1 MIRFIPVASGGSSSP
16 ENEHFMP
23 RGARGSRQ
31 PPGDGL
37 GMFAQTERRERLPT
51 VTLGFFSAHLPRP
64 SHGVRRLP
72 SRGFT
77 LMEVLVVL
85 SIMTIL
91 TTITLLSLAG
101 LSPAGKFNSA
111 VGNLSETLGL
121 ARETAVAHNTYVWV
135 AFAIAASPS
144 GPPSLGTLVV
154 ASADGTNP
162 FGSAWSPSTLP
173 VALPDPHFIVLT
185 KLQKYSNC
193 QFLDAGVIT
202 PANIPALPSQASQ
215 SANALATN
223 ASGFFTI
230 NSPSGLITYTRVFEY
245 TPSGLVYNGP
255 NPVTFVEFGVQPGPI
270 STTTVTSQNVA
281 CFRVP
286 FITGRTMLYRP

>member
-1 MIRFIPVASGGSSSP
+1 MIRFFPVALGGSSYI
-16 ENEHFMP
+16 ENELFVP
-23 RGARGSRQ
+23 RGARGSRR

-37 GMFAQTERRERLPT
+37 GMFAQTERQERLPIA
-51 VTLGFFSAHLPRP
+51 TLGFFSSHLPSP
-64 SHGVRRLP
+64 SPGGRRLP
-72 SRGFT
+72 SKGFT
-77 LMEVLVVL
+77 LMEVLVVI
-85 SIMTIL
+85 SIMAIL
-91 TTITLLSLAG
+91 TTIALASFAG
-101 LSPAGKFNSA
+101 LSTSGKFNSA
-111 VGNLSETLGL
+111 VGDISETLGL

-135 AFAIAASPS
+135 AFAMPASPS
-144 GPPSLGTLVV
+144 SPPSLGTLVV

-162 FGSAWSPSTLP
+162 FGSTWTPSTLP
-173 VALPDPHFIVLT
+173 VALPDPRFIVVT

-202 PANIPALPSQASQ
+202 PTNIPALPSQASP

-230 NSPSGLITYTRVFEY
+230 NSPGGLVIYTRVFEY
-245 TPSGLVYNGP
+245 NPSGLVYNGP
-255 NPVTFVEFGVQPGPI
+255 NPVTFVEFGMQPGPVAAA
-270 STTTVTSQNVA
+270 TVTNHNVA